1 MLKTDKIYVAGHNGM
16 VGSAILR
23 NLLLNGFTNVITRT
37 SSELDLRDQAGVN
50 LFFEIERPQIVLLA
64 AARVGGILANKSYPA
79 EFIYDNLMIEAN
91 VINAAHNY
99 DVEKLLFL
107 GSSCIYPKMAPQP
120 IKENYLLSSY
130 LEETNE
136 AYAIAKIAG
145 VSLCRSYRKQT
156 GRNFFSVMPTNLYGT
171 NDNYH
176 PENSHVIPG
185 LISKFVNAQVQG
197 LDVVEIW
204 GSGSPLR
211 DFLHVDDLAKACISL
226 MGIINNDDIYNVG
239 SGEEISIK
247 DLADLISRLVDYKGK
262 LVYNS
267 NYPDGT
273 PRKILDITKMKALG
287 WSPSIELSEGL
298 KQTIFE
304 YRQEKYKLT

>member
-1 MLKTDKIYVAGHNGM
+1 
-16 VGSAILR
+16 
-23 NLLLNGFTNVITRT
+23 
-37 SSELDLRDQAGVN
+37 
-50 LFFEIERPQIVLLA
+50 
-64 AARVGGILANKSYPA
+64 
-79 EFIYDNLMIEAN
+79 
-91 VINAAHNY
+91 
-99 DVEKLLFL
+99 
-107 GSSCIYPKMAPQP
+107 
-120 IKENYLLSSY
+120 
-130 LEETNE
+130 
-136 AYAIAKIAG
+136 
-145 VSLCRSYRKQT
+145 
-156 GRNFFSVMPTNLYGT
+156 MPTNLYGT